1 MPEAAVDRLRENAAA
16 STPLQLASKPE
27 DIAGGALFFAS
38 PAARHITGETL
49 LVDAGSHLG
58 RASLAMR

>member
-1 MPEAAVDRLRENAAA
+1 MRVLYVVQRYG
-16 STPLQLASKPE
+16 E

-58 RASLAMR
+58 AASLAMR